1 MLRHVVL
8 ALLMGASLVNQEE
21 PLCAQAPDAA
31 KTSEVLSDVRTAL
44 GGDKLAKVTALSV
57 EGTYRRTVG
66 EREMSGDIELA
77 LELPDKFLR
86 TETFGFDPTS
96 PTRRFS
102 GFNGQVPIE
111 STSGGGGRMMIRMG
125 PGAGPEGRELSEDEI
140 KARRL
145 RAAHRDF
152 ARLIVALVA
161 GSSARFPLEYHYAG
175 EAESADGKADVLDV
189 KGPEDFTARLFVDK
203 TSRLP
208 LMLMYR
214 DAMPRMQMFRGTPGG
229 PPPSREEIERRM
241 KEMREA
247 GPPPQVDVQ
256 LFLSDHK
263 KVDGVLLPHT
273 IRRAVDGNTVEEWTI
288 ETFKVNPSFKA
299 DKFDKK

>member
-1 MLRHVVL
+1 MLRQVVL
-8 ALLMGASLVNQEE
+8 ALVVGASPVGAPA
-21 PLCAQAPDAA
+21 PLLAQAPDAA
-31 KTSEVLSDVRTAL
+31 KTSEVLGEVRKAL
-44 GGDKLAKVTALSV
+44 GGDKVAKVTTLSV
-57 EGTYRRTVG
+57 EGTYRRTFG
-66 EREMSGDIELA
+66 EREMSGDLELA
-77 LELPDKFLR
+77 MELPDKFLR

-102 GFNGQVPIE
+102 GFNGQSPIE
-111 STSGGGGRMMIRMG
+111 SSSGGGGRMMIRMG

-152 ARLIVALVA
+152 ARLLAALVT
-161 GSSARFPLEYHYAG
+161 GSSSSFPLEYHYAG
-175 EAESADGKADVLDV
+175 EAESEDGRADVLDV

-208 LMLMYR
+208 LMLTYR
-214 DAMPRMQMFRGTPGG
+214 DVMPRMQMFRGTPGG
-229 PPPSREEIERRM
+229 APPNREEIERRM

-256 LFLSDHK
+256 LFLSDHR
-263 KVDGVLLPHT
+263 KVDGVMLPHT
-273 IRRAVDGNTVEEWTI
+273 VRRAVDGKTVEEWTI